1 MSDKDF
7 TEFDRQNS
15 PDNSMLLLNYGIDQG
30 ALGYGHAGT
39 AVLKLSDTTKNLR
52 LFTIPNSFNRVQW
65 IDNVT
70 VSAKYDT
77 IPFIRSGEQPNFK
90 DTEINGI
97 KVIVSSYDYIEP
109 NAEQRVEHRETSP
122 NGKYDLVAYRYLN
135 DRHNLNFIH
144 VSVIPAGGQI
154 PKYGNYLIADMQADY
169 ALNGK
174 WDTDNS
180 LIFFSN
186 NLYADMV
193 QYYLVHDHLNIK
205 YKIINDDKTYSS
217 KYRWTGQSSR

>member
-7 TEFDRQNS
+7 TEFDRQYS
-15 PDNSMLLLNYGIDQG
+15 PDSSMLLLNYGIDQG
-30 ALGYGHAGT
+30 AFGYGHAGT

-52 LFTIPNSFNRVQW
+52 LFSLPNSFNRVKW
-65 IDNVT
+65 VDNKT

-77 IPFIRSGEQPNFK
+77 IPFVRSGEQTNSK

-109 NAEQRVEHRETSP
+109 TAQQIVEYRETSP
-122 NGKYDLVAYRYLN
+122 NGQYELVAYRYMN
-135 DRHNLNFIH
+135 DKHNLNFIH
-144 VSVIPAGGQI
+144 VSIIPAGGQI
-154 PKYGNYLIADMQADY
+154 PKYGNYLIADMQSDY
-169 ALNGK
+169 VLNGK
-174 WDTDNS
+174 WDKDNS
-180 LIFFSN
+180 LIFYSN

-193 QYYLVHDHLNIK
+193 QYYLVRNRPTFK
-205 YKIINDDKTYSS
+205 YKVINDDKRYSS